1 MEGVKTFLS
10 KQSEQAGLFP
20 AKMRGPGT
28 LFERQMWWSKRIP
41 PGDKK
46 G

>member
-20 AKMRGPGT
+20 AKIRGPVT
-28 LFERQMWWSKRIP
+28 LFERQMSWSKRVP
-41 PGDKK
+41 AGDKK
-46 G
+46 S